1 MKSNSHPLQSALKRA
16 TDLAVAA
23 TVLLC
28 ASPMLA
34 CVAMLIWWKMGR
46 PVLFRQVRPGR
57 FGRPFTLYKFR
68 TMSDARGPDGRLLP
82 DAERFTPLGRFL
94 RASSIDELP
103 QLWNVLRGEVS
114 LVGPRPLL
122 TEYLERYTPEQARR
136 HDVRPG
142 ITGLAQVTGRNSL
155 PFSKRLELDV
165 YYVDHGNLAMDLK
178 ILVLT
183 LLKVVGR
190 RLDDGAGQHVS
201 VVDDLGLHPDT
212 RALRAAAAAKVQ
224 EASR

>member
-1 MKSNSHPLQSALKRA
+1 MSPYLRRQVVKRGMDVTVSVLSLVVLSPL
-16 TDLAVAA
+16 LAAVW
-23 TVLLC
+23 LL
-28 ASPMLA
+28 
-34 CVAMLIWWKMGR
+34 VFWRMGK
-46 PVLFRQVRPGR
+46 PVIFRQRRPGR
-57 FGRPFTLYKFR
+57 DGRPFTLYKFR

-82 DAERFTPLGRFL
+82 DAARCTPLGRFL

-103 QLWNVLRGEVS
+103 QLWNVLQGDAS

-142 ITGLAQVTGRNSL
+142 ITGLAQVTGRNAI

-165 YYVDHGNLAMDLK
+165 YYVDHGSLLMDLK
-178 ILVLT
+178 ILALTVLR
-183 LLKVVGR
+183 VVGR

-201 VVDDLGLHPDT
+201 AVDDLGLHPDT
-212 RALRAAAAAKVQ
+212 RAVRAAAAARTQ
-224 EASR
+224 EVPR